1 MERTGIMIE
10 IRKLTE
16 SDHLEDLIKLSREFF
31 NEYERYHDSFFKI
44 GILKDS
50 DITNY
55 FLKMIKS
62 NDHVVYV
69 TIIDGKIIA
78 YITCYIINQSVYWK
92 VKRVGQI
99 SGLMV
104 KKPCRG
110 MGIAKRLLKKANQFF
125 KERGVDY
132 FTVYTAIANEEAIEF
147 YRRRGFEKLGLTM
160 IAEVDNI
167 SVKTKLLKDECKE

>member
-1 MERTGIMIE
+1 MIE

-16 SDHLEDLIKLSREFF
+16 DDSFEDLIKLSRDFF
-31 NEYERYHDSFFKI
+31 KEYESYHDSFFKI
-44 GILKDS
+44 GILKNS

-62 NDHVVYV
+62 EDHVVYV
-69 TIIDGKIIA
+69 TIIDKKIIA
-78 YITCYIINQSVYWK
+78 YITCYIVNQSVYWK
-92 VKRVGQI
+92 VKRVGHI

-104 KKPCRG
+104 KKGCRG

-132 FTVYTAIANEEAIEF
+132 FTVYTAIANEEGIEF
-147 YRRRGFEKLGLTM
+147 YKRRGFEKLGVTM
-160 IAEVDNI
+160 IAKVDNI
-167 SVKTKLLKDECKE
+167 LVKTKLMKDEIS